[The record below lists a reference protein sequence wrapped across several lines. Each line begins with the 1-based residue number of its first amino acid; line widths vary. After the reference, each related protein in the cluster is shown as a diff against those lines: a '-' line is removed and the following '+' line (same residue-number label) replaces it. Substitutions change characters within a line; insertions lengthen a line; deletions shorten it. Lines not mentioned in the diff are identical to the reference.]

1 MATVTFKAGALRDIN
16 EHIEYRSDYSDRAAI
31 RFSVGL
37 IAAIDQLREYPESGR
52 SRGDLR
58 KQLRALPIKKLRL
71 TVFYAFDKM
80 KDTVII
86 ARVLR
91 HERDLGDAFGEDVPT

>member
-1 MATVTFKAGALRDIN
+1 MARVTFTAKALQDIN
-16 EHIEYRSDYSDRAAI
+16 EHTEYRSDYSDRAAI

-52 SRGDLR
+52 SREDLR
-58 KQLRALPIKKLRL
+58 KQLRALAIKKLRL
-71 TVFYAFDKM
+71 TVFYAFDKK

-91 HERDLGDAFGEDVPT
+91 HERDIAAAFETVE